1 MLEFPN
7 GVVSDADMFYV
18 RCAWEMDVAKSIAL
32 LGSTGSIGR
41 NVVEVTKG
49 LGDKCRIEAL
59 SAHRSVEALAG
70 QIREVRPRLAVIT
83 DESLLKT
90 LRDRVG
96 ATECEILGGGDALE
110 SVIRSGGFDIVFN
123 AVSGAAGLR
132 YSVAAIEAGSTPALA
147 NKESLVMAGHLL
159 VDLAKDKGV
168 GILPVDSEHSAILQ
182 SLAGNQHSAIKRIII
197 TASGGP
203 FYDCT
208 PEQLERVTP
217 EEALNHPTWKMGRK
231 ITIDSATLMNKA
243 LEIIEAK
250 WLFGL
255 DASQIEVLVHRQSIV
270 HSMVEF
276 CDNSVIAQ
284 MGVPDMRIPIQYALT
299 YPGRSAGATPRLDVA
314 AVGSLTFERPD
325 MERFPAL
332 RLGFEVARRGGNSGA
347 VLNAANEVAVAA
359 FLKGAIPLTKVAR
372 IVEDVLNHHAF
383 VEEPSLDEVYSA
395 DASARK
401 EAEKCL

>member
-1 MLEFPN
+1 MLKFSN

-41 NVVEVTKG
+41 NVVEVVKN
-49 LGDKCRIEAL
+49 LGDGFRIEAL
-59 SAHRSVEALAG
+59 SAHKSVETLAG
-70 QIREVRPRLAVIT
+70 QIRDIRPRLAVIT
-83 DESLLKT
+83 DESLLKP
-90 LRDRVG
+90 LREKAG
-96 ATECEILGGGDALE
+96 AADCEILGGRDALE
-110 SVIRSGGFDIVFN
+110 SVVRSGGFDIVFH
-123 AVSGAAGLR
+123 AIAGGVGLR
-132 YSVAAIEAGSTPALA
+132 YSMAAIEAGGTLALA
-147 NKESLVMAGHLL
+147 NKESLVMAGRLL
-159 VDLAKDKGV
+159 MDAARRKGAD
-168 GILPVDSEHSAILQ
+168 ILPVDSEHSAILQ
-182 SLAGNQHSAIKRIII
+182 SLAGNQHSAIKRVIV

-208 PEQLERVTP
+208 PERLDKVTP
-217 EEALNHPTWKMGRK
+217 EEALNHPTWTMGRK

-243 LEIIEAK
+243 LEVIEAK
-250 WLFGL
+250 WLFDL
-255 DASQIEVLVHRQSIV
+255 DASQIEVLVHRQSVV

-299 YPGRSAGATPRLDVA
+299 YPERRRSVAPRLDMA
-314 AVGSLTFERPD
+314 AVGNLTFEEPD

-359 FLKGAIPLTKVAR
+359 FLGGRISFAKISQ
-372 IVEDVLNHHAF
+372 IVEEVLKRHAF
-383 VEEPSLDEVYSA
+383 VEGPSLEEIYSA
-395 DASARK
+395 DSSARL